1 MPMKGEPI
9 MKKTMMSLALLLV
22 FTVLSGC
29 CPCWW
34 YDGGYGHHGGRH
46 YDDRGGYGERR
57 Y

>member
-1 MPMKGEPI
+1 
-9 MKKTMMSLALLLV
+9 MKKLTMSLVLLLV
-22 FTVLSGC
+22 ATVLSGC

-34 YDGGYGHHGGRH
+34 GYDGGYGHHGGRH